1 MKINLFLSAK
11 YDNTSI
17 QSELIEINSELLDI
31 WLLNRVKIP
40 NFNSSEEMKQFIVGL
55 NLLIEPIMGGIVG
68 PVGYFYNTDLKPNP
82 DFFPSIP
89 DHKLLGEIK
98 VETTDGKKIELEIKR
113 FNSEMPSG
121 NQELFETLSKTT
133 SIKLKIGHYCYY
145 WPESS
150 NPDNEGLF
158 TFPEIKVEHFI
169 SFITAHHLK
178 VNDKNELDWYKSN
191 TNDKIDF
198 PVQSGFSSNPRS
210 DEHWCFEI

>member
-11 YDNTSI
+11 FDNTSI

-98 VETTDGKKIELEIKR
+98 VETTDGKKIELKA
-113 FNSEMPSG
+113 
-121 NQELFETLSKTT
+121 TT
-133 SIKLKIGHYCYY
+133 
-145 WPESS
+145 
-150 NPDNEGLF
+150 
-158 TFPEIKVEHFI
+158 
-169 SFITAHHLK
+169 
-178 VNDKNELDWYKSN
+178 
-191 TNDKIDF
+191 
-198 PVQSGFSSNPRS
+198 
-210 DEHWCFEI
+210 